1 MFTKAK
7 ILKEK
12 YGKNLSTPFLQE
24 LLWFHRIKEDQDKE
38 LLALEFLNVC
48 ASHERI
54 NRLFDKSLSTVS
66 YKKDMQIRTILY
78 NFPELEFIVKS
89 SKEEADKWEEIEIT
103 LSEKSENP
111 YSYKHLKEKFETVD
125 VFFHSIRLL
134 RKASLGLNTSRRW
147 TSKFL
152 FPFSFDTLF
161 VDVDNRKDAFTLD
174 RRFFSRG
181 GEVLYLMVSR
191 GKNVD
196 KLKKL
201 ILESYKNSVQNKRWS
216 SLLNILRDD
225 SNIYADDRE
234 LGFVGTDKHE
244 LFDQLVD
251 DLIKLFESN
260 ISQNDIFE
268 HLSSISAYYMVHFIL
283 SKSLEI
289 VMSSSL
295 SNGDVKVVYPIELIA
310 PKSDHVRKSSRQ
322 LYKINE
328 DLPIEALF
336 KVFNNYIEQL
346 DITNDKDVLL
356 KKLKDEL
363 NYYDEDDKDEENIN
377 LSEIKQKIWNEIL
390 KKAKSDLTSIHRV
403 LLKGVGLASVK
414 KTNSY
419 RYLANDEWLKTLVL
433 LNVNKR
439 VTFQEFI
446 YLLYNKYGFIISNK
460 HSILLTESY
469 SENDFKKNEQRL
481 FERLRALGLLE
492 NKSDGYAYVINRY
505 GRK

>member
-12 YGKNLSTPFLQE
+12 YGKNISTPFLQE
-24 LLWFHRIKEDQDKE
+24 LIWFHRIKEDQDKE

-48 ASHERI
+48 ASHERN
-54 NRLFDKSLSTVS
+54 NRLFDKNYSTVS

-89 SKEEADKWEEIEIT
+89 SEEEVNKWEEIEKA
-103 LSEKSENP
+103 LSQKSENP
-111 YSYKHLKEKFETVD
+111 YSYKHLKERFETVD
-125 VFFHSIRLL
+125 VFYHSVQLL

-161 VDVDNRKDAFTLD
+161 VDVDNRKDAFSID

-196 KLKKL
+196 KLKEL
-201 ILESYKNSVQNKRWS
+201 ILESYKISTQNKRWN
-216 SLLNILRDD
+216 SLLKILRDE
-225 SNIYADDRE
+225 SNIYADERE
-234 LGFVGTDKHE
+234 LGFLGTDSHE

-251 DLIKLFESN
+251 DLIKLFELN

-283 SKSLEI
+283 TKSLEI
-289 VMSSSL
+289 VKSSNL
-295 SNGDVKVVYPIELIA
+295 NNEDIKVVYPVELMA
-310 PKSDHVRKSSRQ
+310 SKSDHVRKSSRQ
-322 LYKINE
+322 IYKINE
-328 DLPIEALF
+328 DLPIEALS
-336 KVFNNYIEQL
+336 KLFNDYMDQL
-346 DITNDKDVLL
+346 NVESDKEVLL
-356 KKLKDEL
+356 KKLKDDL
-363 NYYDEDDKDEENIN
+363 NYNNEDNHDEDNIN
-377 LSEIKQKIWNEIL
+377 LVEIRQEIWKEIL

-403 LLKGVGLASVK
+403 LFKGVGLASVK

-433 LNVNKR
+433 INVNKR
-439 VTFQEFI
+439 ITFQEFI
-446 YLLYNKYGFIISNK
+446 DLLYKKYGFIISNK
-460 HSILLTESY
+460 HSDLLTETY
-469 SENDFKKNEQRL
+469 SENDFQKNEKRL

>member
-1 MFTKAK
+1 MFTKAN

-24 LLWFHRIKEDQDKE
+24 LIWFHRIKEDQDKE

-48 ASHERI
+48 ASHARVD
-54 NRLFDKSLSTVS
+54 RLFDKELSTVS
-66 YKKDMQIRTILY
+66 YKKDMQVRTIIY
-78 NFPELEFIVKS
+78 NFPELESIVKS
-89 SKEEADKWEEIEIT
+89 SNEEDDKWIEIEKT
-103 LSEKSENP
+103 LCEKSENP
-111 YSYKHLKEKFETVD
+111 YSYKHLKDRFETVD
-125 VFFHSIRLL
+125 VFYHSIQLL

-161 VDVDNRKDAFTLD
+161 VDVDNRKDAFSLD

-191 GKNVD
+191 GKNAD
-196 KLKKL
+196 KLKEL
-201 ILESYKNSVQNKRWS
+201 IIESYKKSPQNKRWN
-216 SLLNILRDD
+216 SLLNVLRDD

-234 LGFVGTDKHE
+234 LGFLGTDNHE

-251 DLIKLFESN
+251 DLIKLFELN

-268 HLSSISAYYMVHFIL
+268 HLSSISAYYMVHFIMI
-283 SKSLEI
+283 KSLEI
-289 VMSSSL
+289 VKT
-295 SNGDVKVVYPIELIA
+295 SNIRTEVTKVVYPIELMA

-322 LYKINE
+322 IYKINE
-328 DLPIEALF
+328 DLPLEALS
-336 KVFNNYIEQL
+336 KVFNNYMDNL
-346 DITNDKDVLL
+346 DNTIDKATLL
-356 KKLKDEL
+356 KKLKDDL
-363 NYYDEDDKDEENIN
+363 NYFYEDNQDEENIN
-377 LSEIKQKIWNEIL
+377 LTEIRQDIWKEIL

-403 LLKGVGLASVK
+403 LFKGVGLASVK

-433 LNVNKR
+433 INVNKR

-446 YLLYNKYGFIISNK
+446 DLLYKKYGFIISNK
-460 HSILLTESY
+460 HSILLIESY
-469 SENDFKKNEQRL
+469 SESDFEKNEQRL
-481 FERLRALGLLE
+481 FDRLRALGLLE